1 MKNFKNLSKSCIQ
14 KKKKPSTITVN
25 VLNYFE
31 HSDFLS

>member
-1 MKNFKNLSKSCIQ
+1 MKILKNLPKSCIQ
-14 KKKKPSTITVN
+14 KKNPTTITVN